1 MKGKLYKK
9 IISAWAIISVVISM
23 FAINPLEVWAT
34 TANLEGIQYQF
45 SKDCKYV
52 LEEAQAQLDICG
64 QTQFGT
70 ISIDGNVNRI
80 TAKGGMQAYQVTDGK
95 VTIKYIVDTQ
105 LTIIDDKIKTVADAS
120 IDSNVLKGAI
130 IVQSS
135 LDGENWIVDKAI
147 TDIVNPDSGFDSFVY
162 ETNEVQQTNGC
173 YFRVI
178 VAYKTEKLLEQS
190 NILFVDTSDYE
201 TLRWAEIYKF
211 YLVDK
216 DQGQQTTSNTSK
228 RKVFQDIEYR
238 TKTETDNGYTGQVDE
253 TVDDPHYGWN
263 LGDFIING
271 YTEDELD
278 TDGTPIIYKNA
289 GDQVTLWFSLKEDIN
304 KLQDKD
310 YLFINED
317 KEGWDEYFN
326 IPKTNFKKGT
336 LIIRQTDA
344 DGEANDPVV
353 YTNFLEANV
362 RTGADTKVRLFEEG
376 DYEVAL
382 DYEIKNTDPIP
393 DKVTNYRVF
402 FKFKIRNSNCMI
414 FPFDLTTQSEL
425 KDRDISETGFRLDYA
440 ESKYLIVNVEYQA
453 ITFNGTSY
461 VADTRENKVATNGGE
476 YTKEGIYIISV
487 ENKTKNS
494 RTTEKTIYVGTTPI
508 IKALSRNNISIDD
521 VNDLLRQGYTIDEYG
536 ELVSKTNEVVEEEID
551 EAETSEEPA
560 EAVSTTEAST
570 TPVANK
576 ASEETSEANIIEP
589 ETTKPDGNPN
599 AVIYVLVVACIA
611 VILGV
616 IIWKNASMKKEN
628 KIENGETTETDDSE
642 VNETTKT
649 TDSEEKE
656 E

>member
-1 MKGKLYKK
+1 MKGKLYKQLV
-9 IISAWAIISVVISM
+9 SVAAVFSVVISM
-23 FAINPLEVWAT
+23 FAITPLEVSAT

-52 LEEAQAQLDICG
+52 LEEAQAQTDITG
-64 QTQFGT
+64 KTQFGT
-70 ISIDGNVNRI
+70 ISLDGNVTRI
-80 TAKGGMQAYQVTDGK
+80 TANNGMQAYQVSDGR
-95 VTIKYIVDTQ
+95 VTIKYNVDTQ
-105 LTIIDDKIKTVADAS
+105 LTIIDDKIKTVAGAT

-147 TDIVNPDSGFDSFVY
+147 TNITNPDSGFDSFVY

-173 YFRVI
+173 YYRVI

-190 NILFVDTSDYE
+190 NIWIVDTSDYE
-201 TLRWAEIYKF
+201 TMRWAEIYKF

-238 TKTETDNGYTGQVDE
+238 TKTEKDKGYTGVVDE

-278 TDGTPIIYKNA
+278 ADGTPIIYKNA
-289 GDQVTLWFSLKEDIN
+289 GDQVTLWYSLKEDIDR
-304 KLQDKD
+304 LQGKD

-326 IPKTNFKKGT
+326 IPKTNFRKGT

-344 DGEANDPVV
+344 DGEANDPVIF
-353 YTNFLEANV
+353 TNFLEANV

-382 DYEIKNTDPIP
+382 DYEIKNTDPII
-393 DKVTNYRVF
+393 DEVTNYRVF

-414 FPFDLTTQSEL
+414 FPFDITTQSEL

-440 ESKYLIVNVEYQA
+440 ESKYLVVNVEYQA
-453 ITFNGTSY
+453 VTFNGTSY
-461 VADTRENKVATNGGE
+461 VADTRENKVATNGRE

-494 RTTEKTIYVGTTPI
+494 RTTEKTIYVGTAPI
-508 IKALSRNNISIDD
+508 IKALSKNNITIDD
-521 VNDLLRQGYTIDEYG
+521 VNELIRQGYTIDEDG
-536 ELVSKTNEVVEEEID
+536 GLVSKANEVVEEENEETD
-551 EAETSEEPA
+551 SAAEESSNVEKATEATTSAAVEKTSGPEIEEPKP
-560 EAVSTTEAST
+560 TEESDAGL
-570 TPVANK
+570 PV
-576 ASEETSEANIIEP
+576 
-589 ETTKPDGNPN
+589 
-599 AVIYVLVVACIA
+599 VVYVFIATCMA

-616 IIWKNASMKKEN
+616 IIWKNTSKKKDIQLEN
-628 KIENGETTETDDSE
+628 VETTETADLE
-642 VNETTKT
+642 AKETTDT
-649 TDSEEKE
+649 TDSEDKE
-656 E
+656 EE

>member
-1 MKGKLYKK
+1 MKGKFFKRLV
-9 IISAWAIISVVISM
+9 SVAAVLSVVISM
-23 FAINPLEVWAT
+23 FAITPIEVCAT

-52 LEEAQAQLDICG
+52 LDEALAQTDISG
-64 QTQFGT
+64 KTQFGT
-70 ISIDGNVNRI
+70 ISIDGNVTRI
-80 TAKGGMQAYQVTDGK
+80 TAKNGMQAYQVSDGR
-95 VTIKYIVDTQ
+95 VTIKYNVDTQ
-105 LTIIDDKIKTVADAS
+105 LTVIDDKIKTVAGATV
-120 IDSNVLKGAI
+120 DSNILKGAI

-135 LDGENWIVDKAI
+135 LDGEKWITDNAI
-147 TDIVNPDSGFDSFVY
+147 TNMASSDSGFDSFVY

-190 NILFVDTSDYE
+190 NIWIVDTSDYE
-201 TLRWAEIYKF
+201 TMRWAEIYKF

-238 TKTETDNGYTGQVDE
+238 TKTEKDKGYTGVVDE

-278 TDGTPIIYKNA
+278 ADGTPIIYKNA
-289 GDQVTLWFSLKEDIN
+289 GDQVTLWYSLKEDIDR
-304 KLQDKD
+304 LQGKD

-326 IPKTNFKKGT
+326 IPKTNFRKGT

-344 DGEANDPVV
+344 DGEANDPVIF
-353 YTNFLEANV
+353 TNFLEANV

-382 DYEIKNTDPIP
+382 DYEIKNTDPII
-393 DKVTNYRVF
+393 DEVTNYRVF

-414 FPFDLTTQSEL
+414 FPFDITTQSEL

-440 ESKYLIVNVEYQA
+440 ESKYLVVNVEYQA
-453 ITFNGTSY
+453 VTFNGTSY
-461 VADTRENKVATNGGE
+461 VADTRENKVATNGRE

-494 RTTEKTIYVGTTPI
+494 RTTEKTIYVGTAPI
-508 IKALSRNNISIDD
+508 IKALSKNNITIDD
-521 VNDLLRQGYTIDEYG
+521 VNELIRQGYTIDEDG
-536 ELVSKTNEVVEEEID
+536 GLVSKANEVVEEENEETD
-551 EAETSEEPA
+551 SAAEESSNVEKATEATTSAAVEKTSGPEIEEPKP
-560 EAVSTTEAST
+560 TEESDAGL
-570 TPVANK
+570 PV
-576 ASEETSEANIIEP
+576 
-589 ETTKPDGNPN
+589 
-599 AVIYVLVVACIA
+599 VVYVLIATCMA

-616 IIWKNASMKKEN
+616 IIWKNTSKKKDIQLEN
-628 KIENGETTETDDSE
+628 VETTETADSE
-642 VNETTKT
+642 AKETTDT
-649 TDSEEKE
+649 TDSEDKE
-656 E
+656 EE

>member
-1 MKGKLYKK
+1 MKGKLYKQLV
-9 IISAWAIISVVISM
+9 SVAAVFSVVISM
-23 FAINPLEVWAT
+23 FAITPLEVSAT

-52 LEEAQAQLDICG
+52 LEEAQAQTDITG
-64 QTQFGT
+64 KTQFGT
-70 ISIDGNVNRI
+70 ISLDGNVTRI
-80 TAKGGMQAYQVTDGK
+80 TAKNGMQAYQVSDGR
-95 VTIKYIVDTQ
+95 VTIKYNVDTQ
-105 LTIIDDKIKTVADAS
+105 LTIIDDKIKTVAGAT

-147 TDIVNPDSGFDSFVY
+147 TNMTNPDSGFDSFVY

-173 YFRVI
+173 YYRVI

-190 NILFVDTSDYE
+190 NIWIVDTSDYE
-201 TLRWAEIYKF
+201 TMRWAEIYKF

-238 TKTETDNGYTGQVDE
+238 TKTEKDKGYTGVVDE

-278 TDGTPIIYKNA
+278 ADGTPIIYKNA
-289 GDQVTLWFSLKEDIN
+289 GDQVTLWYSLKEDIDR
-304 KLQDKD
+304 LQGKD

-326 IPKTNFKKGT
+326 IPKTNFRKGT

-344 DGEANDPVV
+344 DGEANDPVIF
-353 YTNFLEANV
+353 TNFLEANV
-362 RTGADTKVRLFEEG
+362 RTGADTKVLLFEEG

-382 DYEIKNTDPIP
+382 DYEIKNTDPII
-393 DKVTNYRVF
+393 DEVTNYRVF

-414 FPFDLTTQSEL
+414 FPFDITTQSEL

-440 ESKYLIVNVEYQA
+440 ESKYLVVNVEYQA
-453 ITFNGTSY
+453 VTFNGTSY
-461 VADTRENKVATNGGE
+461 VADTRENKVATNGRE

-494 RTTEKTIYVGTTPI
+494 RTTEKTIYVGTAPI
-508 IKALSRNNISIDD
+508 IKALSKNNITIDD
-521 VNDLLRQGYTIDEYG
+521 VNELIRQGYTIDEDG
-536 ELVSKTNEVVEEEID
+536 GLVSKVNEVVEEENEETD
-551 EAETSEEPA
+551 SAAEESSNVEKATEATTSAAVEKTSGPEIEEPKP
-560 EAVSTTEAST
+560 TEESDAGL
-570 TPVANK
+570 PV
-576 ASEETSEANIIEP
+576 
-589 ETTKPDGNPN
+589 
-599 AVIYVLVVACIA
+599 VIYVLIAACMA

-616 IIWKNASMKKEN
+616 IIWKNTSKKKDVQLEN
-628 KIENGETTETDDSE
+628 VDSTETADSEAKETTD
-642 VNETTKT
+642 T
-649 TDSEEKE
+649 TDSEDKE
-656 E
+656 EE

>member
-1 MKGKLYKK
+1 MKGKLYKQLV
-9 IISAWAIISVVISM
+9 SVAAVFSVVISM
-23 FAINPLEVWAT
+23 FAITPLEVSAT

-52 LEEAQAQLDICG
+52 LEEAQAQTDITG
-64 QTQFGT
+64 KTQFGT
-70 ISIDGNVNRI
+70 ISLDGNVTRI
-80 TAKGGMQAYQVTDGK
+80 TAKNGMQAYQVSDGR
-95 VTIKYIVDTQ
+95 VTIKYNVDTQ
-105 LTIIDDKIKTVADAS
+105 LTIIDDKIKTVAGAT

-135 LDGENWIVDKAI
+135 LDGENWITDKSI
-147 TDIVNPDSGFDSFVY
+147 TNIANPDSGFDSFVY

-173 YFRVI
+173 YYRVI

-190 NILFVDTSDYE
+190 NIWIVDTSDYE
-201 TLRWAEIYKF
+201 TMRWAEIYKF

-238 TKTETDNGYTGQVDE
+238 TKTEKDKGYTGVVDE

-278 TDGTPIIYKNA
+278 ADGTPIIYKNA
-289 GDQVTLWFSLKEDIN
+289 GDQVTLWYSLKEDIDR
-304 KLQDKD
+304 LQGKD

-326 IPKTNFKKGT
+326 IPKTNFRKGT

-344 DGEANDPVV
+344 DGEANDPVIF
-353 YTNFLEANV
+353 TNFLEANV

-382 DYEIKNTDPIP
+382 DYEIKNTDPII
-393 DKVTNYRVF
+393 DEVTNYRVF

-414 FPFDLTTQSEL
+414 FPFDITTQSEL

-440 ESKYLIVNVEYQA
+440 ESKYLVVNVEYQA
-453 ITFNGTSY
+453 VTFNGTSY
-461 VADTRENKVATNGGE
+461 VADTRENKVATNGRE

-494 RTTEKTIYVGTTPI
+494 RTTEKTIYVGTAPI
-508 IKALSRNNISIDD
+508 IKALSKNNITIDD
-521 VNDLLRQGYTIDEYG
+521 VNELIRQGYTIDEDG
-536 ELVSKTNEVVEEEID
+536 GLVSKANEVVEEENEETD
-551 EAETSEEPA
+551 SAAEESSNVEKATEATTSAAVEKTSGPEIEEPKP
-560 EAVSTTEAST
+560 TEESDAGL
-570 TPVANK
+570 PV
-576 ASEETSEANIIEP
+576 
-589 ETTKPDGNPN
+589 
-599 AVIYVLVVACIA
+599 VVYVLIATCMA

-616 IIWKNASMKKEN
+616 IIWKNTSKKKDIQLEN
-628 KIENGETTETDDSE
+628 VETTETADSE
-642 VNETTKT
+642 AKETTDT
-649 TDSEEKE
+649 TDAEDKE
-656 E
+656 EE

>member
-1 MKGKLYKK
+1 MKGKLYKQL
-9 IISAWAIISVVISM
+9 ISVGAILSVVISM
-23 FAINPLEVWAT
+23 FAITPLEVSAT

-52 LEEAQAQLDICG
+52 LEEAQAQTDITG
-64 QTQFGT
+64 KTQFGT
-70 ISIDGNVNRI
+70 ISLDGNVTRI
-80 TAKGGMQAYQVTDGK
+80 TAKNGMQAYQVSDGR
-95 VTIKYIVDTQ
+95 VTIKYNVDTQ
-105 LTIIDDKIKTVADAS
+105 LTIIDDKIKTVAGAT

-147 TDIVNPDSGFDSFVY
+147 TNMTNPDSGFDSFVY

-173 YFRVI
+173 YYRVI

-190 NILFVDTSDYE
+190 NIWIVDTSDYE
-201 TLRWAEIYKF
+201 TMRWAEIYKF

-238 TKTETDNGYTGQVDE
+238 TKTEKDKGYTGVVDE

-278 TDGTPIIYKNA
+278 ADGTPIIYKNA
-289 GDQVTLWFSLKEDIN
+289 GDQVTLWYSLKEDIDR
-304 KLQDKD
+304 LQGKD

-326 IPKTNFKKGT
+326 IPKTNFRKGT

-344 DGEANDPVV
+344 DGEANDPVIF
-353 YTNFLEANV
+353 TNFLEANV
-362 RTGADTKVRLFEEG
+362 RTGADTKVLLFEEG

-382 DYEIKNTDPIP
+382 DYEIKNTDPII
-393 DKVTNYRVF
+393 DEVTNYRVF

-414 FPFDLTTQSEL
+414 FPFDITTQSEL

-440 ESKYLIVNVEYQA
+440 ESKYLVVNVEYQA
-453 ITFNGTSY
+453 VTFNGTSY
-461 VADTRENKVATNGGE
+461 VADTRENKVATNGRE

-494 RTTEKTIYVGTTPI
+494 RTTEKTIYVGTAPI
-508 IKALSRNNISIDD
+508 IKALSKNNITIDD
-521 VNDLLRQGYTIDEYG
+521 VNELIRQGYTIDEDG
-536 ELVSKTNEVVEEEID
+536 GLVSKVNEVVEEENEETD
-551 EAETSEEPA
+551 SAAEESSNVEKATEATTSAAVEKTSGPEIEEPKP
-560 EAVSTTEAST
+560 TEESDAGL
-570 TPVANK
+570 PV
-576 ASEETSEANIIEP
+576 
-589 ETTKPDGNPN
+589 
-599 AVIYVLVVACIA
+599 VIYVLIAACMA

-616 IIWKNASMKKEN
+616 IIWKNTSKKKDVQLEN
-628 KIENGETTETDDSE
+628 VDSTETADSEAKETTD
-642 VNETTKT
+642 T
-649 TDSEEKE
+649 TDSEDKE
-656 E
+656 EE

>member
-1 MKGKLYKK
+1 MKGKFFKRLV
-9 IISAWAIISVVISM
+9 SVAAVLSVVISM
-23 FAINPLEVWAT
+23 FAITPIEVCAT

-52 LEEAQAQLDICG
+52 LDEALAQTDISG
-64 QTQFGT
+64 KTQFGT
-70 ISIDGNVNRI
+70 ISIDGNVTRI
-80 TAKGGMQAYQVTDGK
+80 TAKNGMQAYQVSDGR
-95 VTIKYIVDTQ
+95 VTIKYNVDTQ
-105 LTIIDDKIKTVADAS
+105 FTVIDDKIKTVAGATV
-120 IDSNVLKGAI
+120 DSNILKGAI

-135 LDGENWIVDKAI
+135 LDGEKWITDKAI
-147 TDIVNPDSGFDSFVY
+147 TNMASSDSGFDSFVY

-190 NILFVDTSDYE
+190 NIWIVDTSDYE
-201 TLRWAEIYKF
+201 TMRWAEIYKF

-238 TKTETDNGYTGQVDE
+238 TKTEKDKGYTGVVDE

-278 TDGTPIIYKNA
+278 ADGTPIIYKNA
-289 GDQVTLWFSLKEDIN
+289 GDQVTLWYSLKEDIDR
-304 KLQDKD
+304 LQGKD

-326 IPKTNFKKGT
+326 IPKTNFRKGT

-344 DGEANDPVV
+344 DGEANDPVIF
-353 YTNFLEANV
+353 TNFLEANV

-382 DYEIKNTDPIP
+382 DYEIKNTDPII
-393 DKVTNYRVF
+393 DEVTNYRVF

-414 FPFDLTTQSEL
+414 FPFDITTQSEL

-440 ESKYLIVNVEYQA
+440 ESKYLVVNVEYQVV
-453 ITFNGTSY
+453 TFNGTSY
-461 VADTRENKVATNGGE
+461 VADTRENKVATNGRE

-494 RTTEKTIYVGTTPI
+494 RTTEKTIYVGTAPI
-508 IKALSRNNISIDD
+508 IKALSKNNITIDD
-521 VNDLLRQGYTIDEYG
+521 VNELIRQGYTIDEDG
-536 ELVSKTNEVVEEEID
+536 GLVSKANEVVEDENEETD
-551 EAETSEEPA
+551 SAAEESSDVEKATEATTSAAVEKTSGPDIEEPKP
-560 EAVSTTEAST
+560 TEESDAGL
-570 TPVANK
+570 PV
-576 ASEETSEANIIEP
+576 
-589 ETTKPDGNPN
+589 
-599 AVIYVLVVACIA
+599 VVYVLIATCMA

-616 IIWKNASMKKEN
+616 IIWKNTSKKKDIQLEN
-628 KIENGETTETDDSE
+628 VETIETADSEAKETTD
-642 VNETTKT
+642 T
-649 TDSEEKE
+649 TDAEDKE
-656 E
+656 EE

>member
-1 MKGKLYKK
+1 MKGKFFKRLV
-9 IISAWAIISVVISM
+9 SVAAVLSVVISM
-23 FAINPLEVWAT
+23 FAITPIEVCAT
-34 TANLEGIQYQF
+34 TANLEGVQYQF

-52 LEEAQAQLDICG
+52 LDEALAQTDITG
-64 QTQFGT
+64 KTQFGT
-70 ISIDGNVNRI
+70 ISIDGNVTRI
-80 TAKGGMQAYQVTDGK
+80 TAKNGMQAYQVSDGR
-95 VTIKYIVDTQ
+95 VTIKYNVDTQ
-105 LTIIDDKIKTVADAS
+105 LTVIDDKIKTVAGATV
-120 IDSNVLKGAI
+120 DSNILKGAI

-135 LDGENWIVDKAI
+135 LDGEKWITDKAI
-147 TDIVNPDSGFDSFVY
+147 TNMASSDSGFDSFVY

-190 NILFVDTSDYE
+190 NIWIVDTSDYE
-201 TLRWAEIYKF
+201 TMRWAEIYKF

-238 TKTETDNGYTGQVDE
+238 TKTEKDKGYTGVVDE

-278 TDGTPIIYKNA
+278 ADGTPIIYKNA
-289 GDQVTLWFSLKEDIN
+289 GDQVTLWYSLKEDIDR
-304 KLQDKD
+304 LQGKD

-326 IPKTNFKKGT
+326 IPKTNFRKGT

-344 DGEANDPVV
+344 DGEANDPVIF
-353 YTNFLEANV
+353 TNFLEANV

-382 DYEIKNTDPIP
+382 DYEIKNTDPII
-393 DKVTNYRVF
+393 DEVTNYRVF

-414 FPFDLTTQSEL
+414 FPFDITTQSEL

-440 ESKYLIVNVEYQA
+440 ESKYLVVNVEYQA
-453 ITFNGTSY
+453 VTFNGTSY

-494 RTTEKTIYVGTTPI
+494 RTTEKTIYVGTAPI
-508 IKALSRNNISIDD
+508 IKALSKNNITIDD
-521 VNDLLRQGYTIDEYG
+521 VNELIRQGYTIDEDG
-536 ELVSKTNEVVEEEID
+536 GLVSKTNEVVEEENEETD
-551 EAETSEEPA
+551 SAAEESSNVEKATEATTSAAVEKTSGPEIEEPKP
-560 EAVSTTEAST
+560 TEESDAGL
-570 TPVANK
+570 PV
-576 ASEETSEANIIEP
+576 
-589 ETTKPDGNPN
+589 
-599 AVIYVLVVACIA
+599 VVYVLIATCMA

-616 IIWKNASMKKEN
+616 IIWKNTSKKKDIQLEN
-628 KIENGETTETDDSE
+628 VETTETADSE
-642 VNETTKT
+642 AKETTDT
-649 TDSEEKE
+649 TDAEDKE
-656 E
+656 EE

>member
-1 MKGKLYKK
+1 MKGKLYKQLV
-9 IISAWAIISVVISM
+9 SVAAVFSVVISM
-23 FAINPLEVWAT
+23 FAITPLEVSAT

-52 LEEAQAQLDICG
+52 LEEAQAQTDITG
-64 QTQFGT
+64 KTQFGT
-70 ISIDGNVNRI
+70 ISLDGNVTRI
-80 TAKGGMQAYQVTDGK
+80 TAKNGMQAYQVSDGR
-95 VTIKYIVDTQ
+95 VTIKYNVDTQ
-105 LTIIDDKIKTVADAS
+105 LTIIDDKIKTVAGAT

-135 LDGENWIVDKAI
+135 LDGENWITDKSI
-147 TDIVNPDSGFDSFVY
+147 TNIANPDSGFDSFVY

-173 YFRVI
+173 YYRVI

-190 NILFVDTSDYE
+190 NIWIVDTSDYE
-201 TLRWAEIYKF
+201 TMRWAEIYKF

-238 TKTETDNGYTGQVDE
+238 TKTEKDKGYTGVVDE

-278 TDGTPIIYKNA
+278 ADGTPIIYKNA
-289 GDQVTLWFSLKEDIN
+289 GDQVTLWYSLKEDIDR
-304 KLQDKD
+304 LQGKD

-326 IPKTNFKKGT
+326 IPKTNFRKGT

-344 DGEANDPVV
+344 DGEANDPVIF
-353 YTNFLEANV
+353 TNFLEANV

-382 DYEIKNTDPIP
+382 DYEIKNTDPII
-393 DKVTNYRVF
+393 DEVTNYRVF

-414 FPFDLTTQSEL
+414 FPFDITTQSEL

-440 ESKYLIVNVEYQA
+440 ESKYLVVNVEYQA
-453 ITFNGTSY
+453 VTFNGTSY
-461 VADTRENKVATNGGE
+461 VADTRENKVATNGRE

-494 RTTEKTIYVGTTPI
+494 RTTEKTIYVGTAPI
-508 IKALSRNNISIDD
+508 IKALSKNNITIDD
-521 VNDLLRQGYTIDEYG
+521 VNELIRQGYTIDEDG
-536 ELVSKTNEVVEEEID
+536 GLVSKANEVVEEENEETD
-551 EAETSEEPA
+551 SAAEESSNVEKATEATTSAAVEKTSGPEIEEPKP
-560 EAVSTTEAST
+560 TEESDAGL
-570 TPVANK
+570 PV
-576 ASEETSEANIIEP
+576 
-589 ETTKPDGNPN
+589 
-599 AVIYVLVVACIA
+599 VVYVLIATCMA

-616 IIWKNASMKKEN
+616 IIWKNTSKKKDIQLEN
-628 KIENGETTETDDSE
+628 VETTETADSE
-642 VNETTKT
+642 AKETTDT
-649 TDSEEKE
+649 TDSEDKE
-656 E
+656 EE